1 MQEEKNVSA
10 PQPETPPNSFAFFQ
24 NRDCAFFPCHETERP
39 DQFNCLFCYCPLYA
53 RGRGCGGN
61 FKYLPGGVKDCSGC
75 LVPHVPENYARIT
88 GSYEKIMERMQR
100 MEELGE

>member
-53 RGRGCGGN
+53 LGRGCGGN
-61 FKYLPGGVKDCSGC
+61 FKYLPGGVKDCSG
-75 LVPHVPENYARIT
+75 
-88 GSYEKIMERMQR
+88 
-100 MEELGE
+100 

>member
-53 RGRGCGGN
+53 LGRGCGGN
-61 FKYLPGGVKDCSGC
+61 CIYELWKAPGAACDAWPFFADLSD
-75 LVPHVPENYARIT
+75 L
-88 GSYEKIMERMQR
+88 Q
-100 MEELGE
+100 

>member
-39 DQFNCLFCYCPLYA
+39 DQ
-53 RGRGCGGN
+53 
-61 FKYLPGGVKDCSGC
+61 
-75 LVPHVPENYARIT
+75 
-88 GSYEKIMERMQR
+88 
-100 MEELGE
+100 